1 MLHHV
6 LYIALFGMRII
17 GCLIKYWWCGVIQAS
32 MAHRIIAMHQEEGG
46 IIGRAIG
53 SVQEKFIT
61 RILNRFVEIP

>member
-1 MLHHV
+1 
-6 LYIALFGMRII
+6 MRII
-17 GCLIKYWWCGVIQAS
+17 GYLIKYWWVVSFKPQW
-32 MAHRIIAMHQEEGG
+32 HRIIAMHQEEGG